1 MSDISNRQGTDNIIN
16 IGTRGSRLAIR
27 QAELVAGALRRRFP
41 DTVFQL
47 VTMSTRGDREKNRA
61 LPEFGGKAVFVEEFE
76 EAIADGRIDMAVHSA
91 KDMPMELMGGLVIG
105 GVLPRACPQD
115 VMIYRADRMY
125 EKASGIV
132 IGTSSLRRQYQI
144 KELYKSAVCR
154 PLRGNV
160 GTRLDKLRN
169 GEYDAIIL
177 AAAGIERLGLDSC
190 DDLTYEYLP
199 LDDMTPA
206 ACQGIIAIETK
217 AEGIPHD
224 MALAVSDETSYRQL
238 ICEREVLKLV
248 GAGCH
253 EPIGVYSEIEED
265 DVKLTLYRGAEE
277 QSGSSGDT
285 EFTRR
290 TARGSWQELGDIIH
304 SLTR

>member
-1 MSDISNRQGTDNIIN
+1 MSDISNSQGTDNIIN

-27 QAELVAGALRRRFP
+27 QAELVAAALRKRFP

-61 LPEFGGKAVFVEEFE
+61 LLEFGGKAVFVEEFE

-91 KDMPMELMGGLVIG
+91 KDMPMELMSGLVIG

-115 VMIYRADRMY
+115 VMIYRADRTY
-125 EKASGIV
+125 DRTSGLV

-144 KELYKSAVCR
+144 KELYKGAVCR

-190 DDLTYEYLP
+190 DGLIYEYLS
-199 LDDMTPA
+199 LEDMTPA
-206 ACQGIIAIETK
+206 ACQGIIAIETR
-217 AEGIPHD
+217 AEGVSHD

-253 EPIGVYSEIEED
+253 EPIGVYSEIDGD
-265 DVKLTLYRGAEE
+265 DVNLSLFRGTEE
-277 QSGSSGDT
+277 QSGSSVCA

-290 TARGSWQELGDIIH
+290 TTQGSWQELGDIIH
-304 SLTR
+304 RLTE